1 MDEKNNSALVP
12 RPSNAVEKA
21 KPGAKRV
28 LAGMVAE
35 TLALAEARLLV
46 KLSPNVSP
54 LLESWYQRG
63 NASYFGKNGFPQD
76 YVEAA
81 KWFRMAAEQGHAT
94 AQNQLGYCYECG
106 VGVSQDYQ
114 EAVKW
119 YRKSADQGDEAAQY
133 NFGACYAKGL
143 GVQQDY
149 EEAGKWITK
158 SAEQGDVTAQF
169 NLGFLYR
176 EGLGVPSDVR
186 QAFKWF
192 RLAADQGHENAAKQ
206 FAALVGS
213 MPLSEFQTA
222 SELYREFKNSHLVR
236 QKSLNK

>member
-1 MDEKNNSALVP
+1 MDEKNNFALVP

-21 KPGAKRV
+21 RPGAKRV

-35 TLALAEARLLV
+35 TLALAEMRSLV

-54 LLESWYQRG
+54 LLENWYQRG
-63 NASYFGKNGFPQD
+63 NASYFGRNGFPQD
-76 YVEAA
+76 HAEAA
-81 KWFRMAAEQGHAT
+81 KWFRMAAEQGHAV

-106 VGVSQDYQ
+106 KGVLRDNR
-114 EAVKW
+114 EAVNW
-119 YRKSADQGDEAAQY
+119 YMKSADQGDETAQY
-133 NFGACYAKGL
+133 NLGACYAKGL
-143 GVQQDY
+143 GVQQGY

-158 SAEQGDVTAQF
+158 SAEQGDATAQF

-206 FAALVGS
+206 FAALAGPMS
-213 MPLSEFQTA
+213 SSEFKTA
-222 SELYREFKNSHLVR
+222 SELYREFKKSKPIH
-236 QKSLNK
+236 QKH